1 MPEISYRQGI
11 AATIATTFLGGL
23 GVATVT
29 SLGSM
34 LGTSHWTEWATEI
47 MQNAWNFAVTSYPTP
62 GWVMLLMCGL
72 SLSTLIF
79 AFSCIRS
86 RSLGQATIAQADGLT
101 WRWKW
106 TGSQMTDL
114 WCYCPRCD
122 LELVAPYE
130 NQYISVIAGEAYTDN
145 RIVCERCEDDG
156 TLVKDDPRFR
166 NPDPTLAVVD
176 GKGRVIA
183 NMPGSKSEFVD
194 RAKREILR
202 ARRSDSRGNKRD
214 REPKS

>member
-11 AATIATTFLGGL
+11 GATIATTFLGGL
-23 GVATVT
+23 GVTIVT

-34 LGTSHWTEWATEI
+34 LGTSHWTEWATER
-47 MQNAWNFAVTSYPTP
+47 MYHAWYFAVTSYPTP
-62 GWVMLLMCGL
+62 GWVMLLMCVL
-72 SLSTLIF
+72 SLSSLTF
-79 AFSCIRS
+79 AFLCIRS
-86 RSLGQATIAQADGLT
+86 RSLGLSTMAQAYGLT

-106 TGSQMTDL
+106 NGSQMSDL

-122 LELVAPYE
+122 SELVAPYE
-130 NQYISVIAGEAYTDN
+130 NQYISVITGEVYTDN
-145 RIVCERCEDDG
+145 RLVCERCEDDG
-156 TLVKDDPRFR
+156 TLIKDDPRFR

-176 GKGRVIA
+176 GMGRVIA
-183 NMPGSKSEFVD
+183 NMPGSRSEFVD

-202 ARRSDSRGNKRD
+202 TRRSDSRGTKKD